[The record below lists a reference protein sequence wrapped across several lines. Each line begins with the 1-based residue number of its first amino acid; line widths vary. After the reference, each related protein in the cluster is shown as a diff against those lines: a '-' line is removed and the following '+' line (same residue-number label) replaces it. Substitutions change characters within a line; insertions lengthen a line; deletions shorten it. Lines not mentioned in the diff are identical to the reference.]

1 MADRKR
7 SAAIFA
13 EEVPIRTKV
22 SNYPEPFASRMGKR
36 EKKPLG
42 DFFGLTKFGVNL
54 TRLAPGGE
62 SALMHTHSRQD
73 EMVLVLEGEPT
84 LVTEMGETVLAPGMC
99 MGFPA
104 GGDAHHLVNRTLQDV
119 VILEIGDRTA
129 GDAATYPRDDL
140 QAVMGNEG
148 KWQFTHKDGT
158 PYQGSAA
165 AD

>member
-1 MADRKR
+1 MGDRKQ

-13 EEVPIRTKV
+13 ENVPARTRP
-22 SNYPEPFASRMGKR
+22 SSYPEPFASRMSKR
-36 EKKPLG
+36 GKKPLG
-42 DFFGLTKFGVNL
+42 DFFGLKNFGVNL

-62 SALMHTHSRQD
+62 SALMHAHSRQD
-73 EMVLVLEGEPT
+73 EMILVLEGEPT
-84 LVTEMGETVLAPGMC
+84 LVTETDETVLAPGMC

-104 GGDAHHLVNRTLQDV
+104 GGDAHHLVNRTRQDV
-119 VILEIGDRTA
+119 VILEIGDRTS

-140 QAVMGNEG
+140 QAVMGNGG

-158 PYQGSAA
+158 PYQGCGA